1 MVILR
6 AEGLMKY
13 YGSHWVLKGIDLEI
27 QEQDRIGIVGR
38 NGSGKTTLFKLL
50 CGLEKIDEGSM
61 TLKRGLKVGYLE
73 QMPSAEPT
81 ATGETVLR
89 EAFKAL
95 SELEAQMLAIGQRLE
110 NEGTSPESEALLHQ
124 LDDLQKRFE
133 LLGGYETEQN
143 LKRVCDGLGLT
154 QALLDQAF
162 GDLSGGEKTRMM
174 LGRILLEAPDVLLL
188 DEPTNHLDLDALVW
202 LEGYLKQYRGAVLI
216 ISHDREFL
224 DQTAKAILAFDD
236 GRAKLWPGN
245 YTTYKKDYDTWLF
258 QQIEAYK
265 AQQKKIREMEEAI
278 KRFEDWGARAD
289 NPAMFAKARNM
300 AKRIEKMDKVDR
312 PNANEKTMGLEFKS
326 EGRTGNLVFVLRQ
339 VSGGYGNRMLFEG
352 LNGEVLY
359 QDCAVLMGANGSGK
373 TTLFKMLLGQHPL
386 ARGELKVGSRVKLGY
401 LEQEVSFPNEG
412 ATVFECFNEATMIGE
427 FQARGKLARFMF
439 FSEDLSKKVGSLSGG
454 ERVRLKL
461 CLMMEE
467 GINVLLLDEPT
478 NHMDIPSR
486 EVLELAL
493 EHFKGTVLMISHDRY
508 FVKRLATKLFFLND
522 AGLTSFDGSYEEWQ
536 ERQHVLGGGQ
546 EAAKTV
552 HTTKPADV
560 GKGSSRPLDT
570 SARNRQNEL
579 RRAHQRLEVINPLL
593 SKRQDQLVE
602 VVEALANPE
611 LSYEELMLL
620 TQKQQVLEEEVENLG
635 LEWLTLTE
643 FIES

>member
-6 AEGLMKY
+6 AEGLIKY
-13 YGSHWVLKGIDLEI
+13 YGSHLVLKGIDLEI

-38 NGSGKTTLFKLL
+38 NGTGKTTLFKLL
-50 CGLEKIDEGSM
+50 CGLEKMDEGS
-61 TLKRGLKVGYLE
+61 LNLRKGLKVGYLE
-73 QMPSAEPT
+73 QIPSAEPT
-81 ATGETVLR
+81 ATGESVIR
-89 EAFKAL
+89 EAFCSLA
-95 SELEAQMLAIGQRLE
+95 ELEKQMQAIGQRLE
-110 NEGTSPESEALLHQ
+110 VESSKASSEQLILQ

-133 LLGGYETEQN
+133 LLGGYEIEQN
-143 LKRVCDGLGLT
+143 FKRVCDGLGLT
-154 QALLDQAF
+154 QSLLNQSF
-162 GDLSGGEKTRMM
+162 GALSGGEKTRIM

-188 DEPTNHLDLDALVW
+188 DEPTNHLDLEALVW
-202 LEGYLKQYRGAVLI
+202 LENYLRQYKGAVLI

-224 DQTAKAILAFDD
+224 DQTAKAILAFDE
-236 GRAKLWPGN
+236 GYAKLWQGN

-265 AQQKKIREMEEAI
+265 TQQKKIREMEEAI

-300 AKRIEKMDKVDR
+300 AKRIEKMDKIDR
-312 PNANEKTMGLEFKS
+312 PGGNDKTMGLEFKS
-326 EGRTGNLVFVLRQ
+326 EGRTGNLVFVLKQ
-339 VSGGYGNRMLFEG
+339 LKGGYGSRMLFEG

-373 TTLFKMLLGQHPL
+373 TTLFKMLLGQHPI
-386 ARGELKVGSRVKLGY
+386 AGGELKVGSRVKLGY
-401 LEQEVSFPNEG
+401 LEQEVSFPNEA

-427 FQARGKLARFMF
+427 YQARGKLARFMF
-439 FSEDLSKKVGSLSGG
+439 FTEDLMKKVGSLSGG

-508 FVKRLATKLFFLND
+508 FVKRLATKLFFLD
-522 AGLTSFDGSYEEWQ
+522 ESGLTHFDGSYEEWQ
-536 ERQHVLGGGQ
+536 ESQGTQAVGQ
-546 EAAKTV
+546 PV
-552 HTTKPADV
+552 HKVSPSAKPAEAS
-560 GKGSSRPLDT
+560 KASSRPIDT

-593 SKRQDQLVE
+593 SKRQDQLLE
-602 VVEALANPE
+602 VIDALANPD
-611 LSYEELMLL
+611 LSYEALMQL
-620 TQKQQVLEEEVENLG
+620 TQKQQLLEEEVENLG